1 VLELAEVPELA
12 GRLVPEPDVPAPDEP
27 LPGFADAADVVPGA
41 AEDAVVL
48 ACAALAS
55 PAAMPPPARTLAAP
69 IVAVMA
75 RSRPWPRSRAAT
87 AARTVSLPVSTPD
100 LPSAGPGASSG
111 AVPPSMP
118 GLLLRGFCLRSGTA
132 VTLRRRAPGRSAA
145 GPWGAGLW
153 TAVWM
158 TRWKATGDR
167 G

>member
-1 VLELAEVPELA
+1 VLELADVLELA
-12 GRLVPEPDVPAPDEP
+12 GRLVPAPDVAVPDEP
-27 LPGFADAADVVPGA
+27 LPGFADAADVVLGA

-48 ACAALAS
+48 ACAVLAS

-69 IVAVMA
+69 IAAVMA

-87 AARTVSLPVSTPD
+87 AARTLSLPVSTPD
-100 LPSAGPGASSG
+100 RPSAGPGASSG

-118 GLLLRGFCLRSGTA
+118 GLLLRGFWLRSGTA
-132 VTLRRRAPGRSAA
+132 VTPRRWAPGRCAA
-145 GPWGAGLW
+145 GQRAAGLW